1 MREHFVPSR
10 EKEEEIQAHLKA
22 MAGGHDIRGMQ
33 ISHHIRL
40 AGKLFDMAVTRS
52 AQSGE
57 ISGPRM
63 GILMRLY
70 MEAEHGDPNGVNPGA
85 LGRFM
90 DVKKNT
96 ISALLD
102 GLEEAGYVERAPH
115 PTDGRASLVR
125 ITLAGREFVCATTP
139 RRFKFMNE
147 ITSVLST
154 AEQDELIRLLTKL
167 HQSLSTHVKNLPC
180 DEA

>member
-1 MREHFVPSR
+1 MREHFIPSR
-10 EKEEEIQAHLKA
+10 EKEEEIRAHLKA

-40 AGKLFDMAVTRS
+40 ASKLFDMAVARS
-52 AQSGE
+52 EKSGE

-70 MEAEHGDPNGVNPGA
+70 MEAEHGDPDGVNPGA
-85 LGRFM
+85 LGRFL

-102 GLEEAGYVERAPH
+102 GLEDAGFLERAPH

-125 ITLAGREFVCATTP
+125 ITPAGREFVRSTAP
-139 RRFKFMNE
+139 MRFQFMNE
-147 ITSVLST
+147 MTASLSP
-154 AEQDELIRLLTKL
+154 AEQDELIRLLTRL